1 MLDDD
6 VSFLS
11 SHDHNFK
18 NLKVDYP
25 LQAIEFFA
33 HEVFPKIEGNPKVMP
48 LRQEQQ
54 KDNLADRYRALDTPI
69 KLEWPNGEKAIV
81 VFALEAESNP
91 YDFDAI
97 RLAHYCLDL
106 AKQHKTN
113 RVVPV
118 VVFTSAGKY
127 QKGLQLGTEKMTT
140 MQFDFIACQLSQLD
154 YKQWR
159 DSENIVARLTLP
171 LMNYPEEERLEVVHK
186 STQGLLS
193 LEPSKAFQGKYLPFI
208 THYANLDETDIIEY
222 QQRYPQESEIMLTYT
237 QRLWQEGKQEGV
249 QLGRQEGRLEGKREG
264 IGQGERE
271 LLLKQL
277 KRRFAKK
284 ATRVYEAK
292 VMQANSI
299 DIERWAI
306 NILDAKTI
314 EEVFS

>member
-1 MLDDD
+1 
-6 VSFLS
+6 
-11 SHDHNFK
+11 
-18 NLKVDYP
+18 
-25 LQAIEFFA
+25 
-33 HEVFPKIEGNPKVMP
+33 
-48 LRQEQQ
+48 
-54 KDNLADRYRALDTPI
+54 
-69 KLEWPNGEKAIV
+69 
-81 VFALEAESNP
+81 
-91 YDFDAI
+91 
-97 RLAHYCLDL
+97 
-106 AKQHKTN
+106 
-113 RVVPV
+113 
-118 VVFTSAGKY
+118 
-127 QKGLQLGTEKMTT
+127 
-140 MQFDFIACQLSQLD
+140 
-154 YKQWR
+154 
-159 DSENIVARLTLP
+159 ENIVARLTLP

-222 QQRYPQESEIMLTYT
+222 QQRYPEESEIMLTYT

>member
-1 MLDDD
+1 MRDSDDNY
-6 VSFLS
+6 LA
-11 SHDHNFK
+11 SHDQNFK
-18 NLKVDYP
+18 NLVVDYP

-33 HEVFPKIEGNPKVMP
+33 HEVFPKIEGNPKVSF

-54 KDNLADRYRALDTPI
+54 KYNLADPYRELDTPI

-81 VFALEAESNP
+81 IFAVEAESNP
-91 YDFDAI
+91 YKFDAI

-106 AKQHKTN
+106 AKQHKTE

-127 QKGLQLGTEKMTT
+127 QKSLQLGTEKMTT
-140 MQFDFIACQLSQLD
+140 MQFQFIACQLSQLN
-154 YKQWR
+154 YKRWS

-171 LMNYPEEERLEVVHK
+171 LMNYLEEERLEVVHK
-186 STQGLLS
+186 STQGLLR
-193 LEPSKAFQGKYLPFI
+193 LEPNEAFQGKYIPFI
-208 THYANLDETDIIEY
+208 THYANLDESDIIEY

-237 QRLWQEGKQEGV
+237 QQLWQQGRLEGK
-249 QLGRQEGRLEGKREG
+249 QEGRLEGKREA

-277 KRRFAKK
+277 KRRFANK

-292 VMQANSI
+292 IMQANNT

>member
-1 MLDDD
+1 MLDEDIG
-6 VSFLS
+6 FLS

-91 YDFDAI
+91 YEFDVI

-106 AKQHKTN
+106 AKQHKTE
-113 RVVPV
+113 RVIPV
-118 VVFTSAGKY
+118 VVFTRAGKY
-127 QKGLQLGTEKMTT
+127 RKDLQLGTEKMTT
-140 MQFDFIACQLSQLD
+140 MQFDFIACQLPQLD

-171 LMNYPEEERLEVVHK
+171 LMNYTEEERLEVVHK
-186 STQGLLS
+186 STQGLLN
-193 LEPSKAFQGKYLPFI
+193 LEPSKAFQNKYMPFI
-208 THYANLDETDIIEY
+208 THYANLDESDIIEY

-237 QRLWQEGKQEGV
+237 QRLWQD
-249 QLGRQEGRLEGKREG
+249 G
-264 IGQGERE
+264 IEQGESK

-277 KRRFAKK
+277 KRRFAEKV
-284 ATRVYEAK
+284 TRAYEAK
-292 VMQANSI
+292 LMQASSSE
-299 DIERWAI
+299 IERWAE

-314 EEVFS
+314 EEVFE